1 MAAVD
6 DDRLQRMTALLREL
20 RGRLTQE
27 PPLPSDQ
34 WELQLYAYDEALVTT
49 ADLLDVDVPQ
59 AARDE
64 MGPDDRAAIEQALA
78 DVGLDLGPGPA

>member
-6 DDRLQRMTALLREL
+6 EDRLQRMTALLREL

-49 ADLLDVDVPQ
+49 ADLLDVPVPQ

-64 MGPDDRAAIEQALA
+64 MGPDDRAAIEQALVDA
-78 DVGLDLGPGPA
+78 GLDLGPS